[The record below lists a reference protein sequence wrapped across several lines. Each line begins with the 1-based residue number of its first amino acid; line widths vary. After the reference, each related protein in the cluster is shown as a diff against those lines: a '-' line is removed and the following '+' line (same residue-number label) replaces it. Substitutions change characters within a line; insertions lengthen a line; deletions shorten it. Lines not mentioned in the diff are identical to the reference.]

1 MICCYDFVVAARR
14 LPYFSFYARFLNA
27 ESGNRNAMASKGV
40 VYLCGL
46 STRCIHL
53 LLGLLDRC

>member
-40 VYLCGL
+40 LYLC
-46 STRCIHL
+46 
-53 LLGLLDRC
+53 